1 MSKQMVDIDE
11 LAIAVMHG
19 LQEYVRLA
27 TDGVKRQSK
36 TATATKNEI
45 ATTAPKRTGAY
56 RKSWTASQQEV
67 RSNAL
72 HITVH
77 SKDRYQIAHLLEK
90 DTSCETASDLKI

>member
-27 TDGVKRQSK
+27 TDGVKKAVKK

-77 SKDRYQIAHLLEK
+77 SKDRYQIAHMLEK
-90 DTSCETASDLKI
+90 